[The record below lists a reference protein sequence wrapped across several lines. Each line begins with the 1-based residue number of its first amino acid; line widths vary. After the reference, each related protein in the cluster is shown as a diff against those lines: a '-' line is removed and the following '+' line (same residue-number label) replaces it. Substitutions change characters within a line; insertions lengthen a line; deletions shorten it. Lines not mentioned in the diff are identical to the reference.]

1 MSAPQHYDEG
11 PEVAPHQAYPEVYH
25 PPAQSYPTSPQPQVV
40 TPIKREDSTYGGAY
54 ASTAV
59 DPSVYGGTA
68 DHRSTYHAPG
78 ESVAPQ
84 KSRKTVCG
92 CTFLVFI
99 LSIVIAVLAA
109 AVIGLAAGTGVEA
122 NRAND
127 ALDKLAALEASASTQ
142 PSTTVTVTAA
152 SSSATATGFASISN
166 NCSNKD
172 ETTTGQTYT
181 TDCMAVFN
189 KVTFTMFCNS
199 NAPNAPLM
207 SLFTANFNNC
217 MDACASFSSSEAG
230 FNGNA
235 TCAGVS
241 FIPLWTTR
249 SGAVEGKAPGNCYL
263 KPGPQNRT
271 ALETP
276 NIGTECHA
284 AILNS

>member
-1 MSAPQHYDEG
+1 
-11 PEVAPHQAYPEVYH
+11 
-25 PPAQSYPTSPQPQVV
+25 
-40 TPIKREDSTYGGAY
+40 
-54 ASTAV
+54 
-59 DPSVYGGTA
+59 
-68 DHRSTYHAPG
+68 
-78 ESVAPQ
+78 
-84 KSRKTVCG
+84 
-92 CTFLVFI
+92 
-99 LSIVIAVLAA
+99 
-109 AVIGLAAGTGVEA
+109 
-122 NRAND
+122 
-127 ALDKLAALEASASTQ
+127 
-142 PSTTVTVTAA
+142 
-152 SSSATATGFASISN
+152 
-166 NCSNKD
+166 
-172 ETTTGQTYT
+172 
-181 TDCMAVFN
+181 MAVFN